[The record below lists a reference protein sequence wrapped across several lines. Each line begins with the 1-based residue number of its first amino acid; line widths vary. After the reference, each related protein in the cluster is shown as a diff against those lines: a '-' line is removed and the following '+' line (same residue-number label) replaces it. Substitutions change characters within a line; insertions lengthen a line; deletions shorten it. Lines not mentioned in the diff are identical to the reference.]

1 MRDPSLISTV
11 WHFYLHLCNVMRQ
24 TRSTKWHRFDWYKAL
39 CTETKLRNLRVLLVD
54 YYAVKVNSWY
64 TIKTLLPNGRQIFY
78 YSILYCIEDMLAS
91 WLDVRKKSRSEREVY
106 FYIWE
111 NYKYFWFTKN
121 VVTNVR
127 FTIIL
132 NCDIPQILFLSVS
145 SRGPQTFYIKIICID
160 FSRITRRIETNE
172 WDLVYNQYCEL

>member
-11 WHFYLHLCNVMRQ
+11 CHFYLHLCNVMRQ
-24 TRSTKWHRFDWYKAL
+24 TGSTKWHRFDIKAL
-39 CTETKLRNLRVLLVD
+39 CTETKLRKLRVLLVD

-78 YSILYCIEDMLAS
+78 YSVMYSIEDMLAG
-91 WLDVRKKSRSEREVY
+91 WLDVWKKRRSEREVY
-106 FYIWE
+106 CYIWE

-132 NCDIPQILFLSVS
+132 NCDLPQILFLSVS
-145 SRGPQTFYIKIICID
+145 SRGSTNF
-160 FSRITRRIETNE
+160 RIP
-172 WDLVYNQYCEL
+172 Y

>member
-1 MRDPSLISTV
+1 MRDPSLIPNV
-11 WHFYLHLCNVMRQ
+11 WHFYLHLCNVMRK
-24 TRSTKWHRFDWYKAL
+24 TGSTKWHRFDIMAL
-39 CTETKLRNLRVLLVD
+39 CTETKLRKLRVLLED
-54 YYAVKVNSWY
+54 YYAVKVNSWH

-78 YSILYCIEDMLAS
+78 NSILYSIEDMLAG
-91 WLDVRKKSRSEREVY
+91 WLDVWKKRRSEREVY

-121 VVTNVR
+121 VFTNVR

-145 SRGPQTFYIKIICID
+145 SRGIHKLSNSIPRSYVLI
-160 FSRITRRIETNE
+160 
-172 WDLVYNQYCEL
+172 LVELEEA